1 MSTQS
6 PRPPTPKG
14 SRNTRK
20 SQKKNMTPQSQKPG
34 LSTPPSSPPGNISGG
49 IHTDSSNNFNS
60 TKKKQAPRSVKK
72 PRDANS
78 PATHNGY
85 YNGNQNNGYSNGYRS
100 TPNHASMKESA
111 AYAGPTFHASPA
123 PSSLPMPKFL
133 PKSAPDADLVPPLET
148 DSDSADL
155 SPEPETTPSKHRSR
169 YSPVRQEPKPTALDF
184 MFQAAKQAQEN
195 KATSSPDVSR
205 TFRSPQ
211 TEPAARYHP
220 SGMYASDMG
229 NDHAR
234 SSPIG
239 PSFAPS
245 YQERMAA
252 LRPSSMPQSPEVSDA
267 ERKAKTEQLKD
278 LLLNPRPQKPPSK
291 APFSPVYGNAD
302 IRQSPSFDRAYPN
315 IDNHAPGT
323 FHPYSGNHDPRPSNV
338 HPFATP
344 SRAASGPP
352 MMYQNPFGHPPPQ
365 PNPHLRNPYLYP
377 GTNSPLRGGVLPP
390 SMPHYQARGAVS
402 NGSSPGP
409 YPNQHHQSPN
419 HSAHWQGYVSPQP
432 AYSATAFQPPTHSP
446 SPLPSQATDTQQIE
460 NDIRRVLK
468 LDASSTVA

>member
-6 PRPPTPKG
+6 PHPPTPKG
-14 SRNTRK
+14 SRNPRRPNKK
-20 SQKKNMTPQSQKPG
+20 SMTPQAQKPG
-34 LSTPPSSPPGNISGG
+34 LSTPPSSPPGNISAGLQ
-49 IHTDSSNNFNS
+49 TDSSNNFNS

-72 PRDANS
+72 PRDSNS

-85 YNGNQNNGYSNGYRS
+85 YNGHQHNGYSNGYRS
-100 TPNHASMKESA
+100 TSHHTGVTSPQLKESA

-133 PKSAPDADLVPPLET
+133 PKAAPDADLVPPLET

-169 YSPVRQEPKPTALDF
+169 PSVHAEPKPTALDF
-184 MFQAAKQAQEN
+184 MFQAAKQAKEN

-205 TFRSPQ
+205 PLRSPQ
-211 TEPAARYHP
+211 TEPAARYHQD
-220 SGMYASDMG
+220 GMFASSSG
-229 NDHAR
+229 NDYAR
-234 SSPIG
+234 HSPIG

-252 LRPSSMPQSPEVSDA
+252 LRPSSMPQSPELSDA

-278 LLLNPRPQKPPSK
+278 LLLNPRPQKPPSQ
-291 APFSPVYGNAD
+291 APFSPVYGNVD
-302 IRQSPSFDRAYPN
+302 VRQSPSFDRASPN
-315 IDNHAPGT
+315 YDYRQPPGVFET
-323 FHPYSGNHDPRPSNV
+323 QSGSFDARPSNV
-338 HPFATP
+338 HPYATP

-352 MMYQNPFGHPPPQ
+352 LAHGNPFGNPPPQ
-365 PNPHLRNPYLYP
+365 SNPYLRNPYP
-377 GTNSPLRGGVLPP
+377 NPNSPLRGVVPAP
-390 SMPHYQARGAVS
+390 QYQTHGAVS

-409 YPNQHHQSPN
+409 YSNQYRQSSNPP
-419 HSAHWQGYVSPQP
+419 APWQGYVSPQP
-432 AYSATAFQPPTHSP
+432 VHSATAFQLPTHSP
-446 SPLPSQATDTQQIE
+446 SPLPSQAMDTQQIE